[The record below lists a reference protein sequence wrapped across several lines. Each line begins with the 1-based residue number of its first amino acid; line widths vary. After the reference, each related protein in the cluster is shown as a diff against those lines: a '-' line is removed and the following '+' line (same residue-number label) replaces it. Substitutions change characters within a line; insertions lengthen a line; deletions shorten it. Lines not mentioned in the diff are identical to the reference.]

1 MVRWLLLAV
10 SAVVLG
16 IGVYMLAV
24 GDQTVGGGTIA
35 SALLF
40 AAAAEAIGR
49 RNRIGRN
56 DRADQAA
63 APDRRGT

>member
-1 MVRWLLLAV
+1 MVRWLLLAM

-16 IGVYMLAV
+16 IGVYLLAV
-24 GDQTVGGGTIA
+24 GDQTIGGGTIV

-49 RNRIGRN
+49 RNRVGTKGR
-56 DRADQAA
+56 AEPGAP
-63 APDRRGT
+63 PDRPGM